1 MINEQADEK
10 MGTRGGVRDGAGRK
24 KSLPD
29 GARPTTFKLTEDERL
44 AVKKYIASMRDEAAG
59 KPVVNID
66 WEAATFEM
74 VVKMLKPYAYNM
86 IMAKQHKEI
95 DAETL
100 ENLLYLSRL
109 SPESTNMETL
119 KKQVDDIVGYFD
131 ILSKYD
137 DSENPYDAYPSTE
150 AEKLRDDTVVQGLEI
165 SDVKNVSKDFM
176 DGYFQVP
183 KVLGEGA

>member
-1 MINEQADEK
+1 MKSRCVPVLSKQ
-10 MGTRGGVRDGAGRK
+10 GV
-24 KSLPD
+24 SP
-29 GARPTTFKLTEDERL
+29 FKWNQGLSHFYDFQVDLDIHKLSKT
-44 AVKKYIASMRDEAAG
+44 Y
-59 KPVVNID
+59 
-66 WEAATFEM
+66 
-74 VVKMLKPYAYNM
+74 YNNF
-86 IMAKQHKEI
+86 MAKQHKEI

-165 SDVKNVSKDFM
+165 SDVKKVSKDFM